1 MFVCVFYSLNVY
13 EPLKY
18 QIENWIEMFGIM
30 GLYFL
35 TNNPLNEMFSCDR
48 SFVFNG
54 SNQNTF
60 LSKTRRAQGV
70 GRSGLICTY
79 MIKSKVEVQALK
91 EVRR

>member
-1 MFVCVFYSLNVY
+1 MKRSFCEKERLDLNGLICVRLTTVFVCVFYSLNVY

-35 TNNPLNEMFSCDR
+35 TNNPLNELFSCDR

-60 LSKTRRAQGV
+60 F
-70 GRSGLICTY
+70 
-79 MIKSKVEVQALK
+79 
-91 EVRR
+91 